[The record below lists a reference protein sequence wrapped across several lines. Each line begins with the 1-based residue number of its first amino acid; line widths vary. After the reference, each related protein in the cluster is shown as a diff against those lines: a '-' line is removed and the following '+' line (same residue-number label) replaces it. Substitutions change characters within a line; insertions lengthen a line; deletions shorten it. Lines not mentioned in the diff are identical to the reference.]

1 MKNFI
6 PGLAMHEWSPEFKQK
21 QGENNIL
28 FRKAT
33 VETDSESVS
42 RDVVY
47 LDNRWKPAQQTVKI
61 LNN

>member
-1 MKNFI
+1 
-6 PGLAMHEWSPEFKQK
+6 MHEWSPEFKQK